1 MGAEIPGIVRLKC
14 SVQNY
19 DWGKLGDESSV
30 ARLYAKNSG
39 EEVCGA
45 EPYAELWIGTHDSGL
60 SYVVA
65 AAEGVRDGGVEENDT
80 YDRKKGDVVSLKDWI
95 VRNPSV
101 VGDKVLQKWGPTLP
115 FLLKAHPD
123 KDLARILHK
132 QQPEVYKD
140 GNHKPEMA
148 LALTE
153 FEALCGFVV
162 LEVNGLSGWPVLH
175 LTYALMMSSLIL
187 SYKVSLRI
195 LIINFMRSVPFWNR
209 STISYVIHILII
221 FVALDDNSIYELEKE
236 MQLFWHEELK
246 NVVRSVPE
254 MTEVVGNSCGVQVLN
269 TSEDDGE
276 KIMKEVLQSL
286 FTDLMSASKTV
297 ISEIIPKLISRLN
310 KKGKEMKLTDKEELV
325 LRLEKQYPGDIGV
338 IAAFLFN
345 YVKLQPGE
353 ALYLAA
359 NEPHAY
365 IQGECVECMAT
376 SDNVVRAG
384 LTPKKRD
391 VQTLCS
397 MLTYKQS
404 FPEILPGV
412 ASNPYTV
419 KYSPPFDEFE
429 VDCYNIPEEVSIV
442 IPAVGGPCVYLVVAG
457 EGIMH
462 APSSKEVIGEGDV
475 LFAPANT
482 EITLE
487 THSGSIVYRAG
498 VNSRALEESEEF
510 ASKLMH

>member
-14 SVQNY
+14 SVQKY
-19 DWGKLGDESSV
+19 DWGKLGDESAV
-30 ARLYAKNSG
+30 ARLYAKNSR
-39 EEVCGA
+39 EEVIGA
-45 EPYAELWIGTHDSGL
+45 EPYAELWIGTHDSGP

-65 AAEGVRDGGVEENDT
+65 AAEGVRDGGVEGEDT

-95 VRNPSV
+95 ERNPSV

-148 LALTE
+148 LALTK
-153 FEALCGFVV
+153 FEALCGFV
-162 LEVNGLSGWPVLH
+162 GL
-175 LTYALMMSSLIL
+175 
-187 SYKVSLRI
+187 
-195 LIINFMRSVPFWNR
+195 
-209 STISYVIHILII
+209 
-221 FVALDDNSIYELEKE
+221 
-236 MQLFWHEELK
+236 EELK
-246 NVVRSVPE
+246 NVVRFVPE
-254 MTEVVGNSCGVQVLN
+254 MTEVVGNSCGIQVLN

-310 KKGKEMKLTDKEELV
+310 KKGQEMKLTDKEELV

-412 ASNPYTV
+412 AANPYTV
-419 KYSPPFDEFE
+419 KYSPPFEEFE

-457 EGIMH
+457 EGTMH
-462 APSSKEVIGEGDV
+462 AASSKEVIGEGDV

-487 THSGSIVYRAG
+487 THLGSIVYRAG
-498 VNSRALEESEEF
+498 VNSRALEEF
-510 ASKLMH
+510 AAKLMH